1 MRYHS
6 SKHKIS
12 SSGFLLIILA
22 AIFLL
27 GLGAWLF
34 SRFVFP
40 SFSRSLV
47 SKNSLPVSHLPISD
61 YSTTILA
68 STSTLISN
76 ETILA
81 APEEKTIG
89 SVIAS
94 SSNTIIASSSP
105 KEELAEE
112 KPFLI
117 DQKVPFTPQAPLAN
131 WADERQQDGCE
142 EAASL
147 MALAWA
153 GAFPVATTSAAW
165 ERAITDLSDFEEEEY
180 GEFRDAALIDIQ
192 ERIFK
197 TRFNYQKTEI
207 REASSSESLISALE
221 AGGLLLLPCD
231 GRLLKNPYFKAPG
244 PETHMVLVKGYDY
257 EKEEFITNDPGT
269 KRGADYRYPAERL
282 FNAISPYPT
291 GNHEPRVSEVKEFLL
306 VER

>member
-12 SSGFLLIILA
+12 SSGFLPIILA
-22 AIFLL
+22 VIFLL
-27 GLGAWLF
+27 GLGTWLF

-40 SFSRSLV
+40 SFSHSLV
-47 SKNSLPVSHLPISD
+47 SKNNLPVSRLPISD
-61 YSTTILA
+61 YSATVLA
-68 STSTLISN
+68 STS
-76 ETILA
+76 ILA

-89 SVIAS
+89 PVIAS
-94 SSNTIIASSSP
+94 SSNIIIASSSP